1 MTQITVFKEKGKIW
15 GFECKGHSGYAE
27 SGADIIC
34 AAISTLAGSCH
45 LGISKIL
52 GLAHTFEID
61 ENKGYFKLML
71 KPESAQ
77 NQSAQVLLQT
87 FAQSAEELADSHKK
101 FIKLK
106 QEG

>member
-1 MTQITVFKEKGKIW
+1 MTQITVFKEAGKIL

-27 SGADIIC
+27 SGADIVC

-52 GLAHTFEID
+52 GLGHTFEID
-61 ENKGYFKLML
+61 EQKGYFKLML
-71 KPESAQ
+71 NSESIQ
-77 NQSAQVLLQT
+77 NQAGQVLMQT
-87 FAQSAEELADSHKK
+87 FAQSAEELAASHKK

>member
-1 MTQITVFKEKGKIW
+1 MTEIKIIKKQGKIL

-71 KPESAQ
+71 ELESVQ

-87 FAQSAEELADSHKK
+87 FSQSAEELANSYKK

>member
-1 MTQITVFKEKGKIW
+1 MTQITVFKEDGKIA
-15 GFECKGHSGYAE
+15 GFECKGHSGYAQ

-52 GLAHTFEID
+52 GLAHTYEID
-61 ENKGYFKLML
+61 EQKGFFRLML
-71 KPESAQ
+71 QPQSLE
-77 NQSAQVLLQT
+77 NQFAQVLLQT
-87 FAQSAEELADSHKK
+87 FLESAQELATSHKK

-106 QEG
+106 IGG